1 MKLTNRSGMLR
12 RTGRLAAVLVAAL
25 AAVAVFIPT
34 QSPSADAAPTTAD
47 PFRATTTIVFD
58 DPNVPTGCHRI
69 PAIVRAAD
77 GSLLAFA
84 EHRLDSCQDKSDIA
98 TVVRRLPAG
107 ATEWLPEKTVVRG
120 EDDDPQAAATR
131 GNAAPV
137 VYRKLPGAP
146 QTDVPDGRVV
156 LLGTHNPLDQAT
168 APRTPYLVYSD
179 DHGETWSRPRFLP
192 ELDDPSWGH
201 YATGPVHAIQLTRGE
216 HAGRLVVGVNYVP
229 AGVRGAMI
237 VYSDDGGVTWHRGA
251 RAEYPLA
258 DQLIPQEMS
267 LVEKANGDLY
277 VWARQNWT
285 GGTDE
290 EEADPNLRP
299 HRAFAISKDA
309 GESYAGDFT
318 LLRGFEAPPV
328 QSAVLRLRATDE
340 GDAYNRIV
348 TSAASV
354 NTNPRSRMTLRSSF
368 DEGLS
373 WQTVDTPARST
384 DEGVQVWGTNDRSVS
399 VEDCHCFG
407 GYSDLVE
414 LADGRIGLLYER
426 TRSGCW
432 SIRTCAGTTDHH
444 AQIAFVVLDD
454 RDLHTPSTTADL
466 AGRRALVFDGV
477 STTGGVTGRA
487 LAFDGQ
493 QGRVQLPYRNT
504 PVLST
509 GDFTVSTWIR
519 YGDGT
524 RNQTIVWAYGT
535 DGKPQV
541 SLTAEP
547 GSDRL
552 VGTAATASGTTTVTS
567 AGAYADDRWH
577 HVALRRHGGTV
588 ELYVDGARVGAADGE
603 AGATSGDDPTPIYL
617 GQRLDG
623 GVRYHGSLDEFRIYD
638 RALSPAELA
647 RLRNGQGHGLRGLT
661 AHLAL
666 DAIIPPRP

>member
-1 MKLTNRSGMLR
+1 MLIK
-12 RTGRLAAVLVAAL
+12 RTGRLAAVLIAAL
-25 AAVAVFIPT
+25 AAAATLLPT
-34 QSPSADAAPTTAD
+34 QPPTADAAGSTED
-47 PFRATTTIVFD
+47 PFRDQTTVVFD

-69 PAIVRAAD
+69 PAIVKGAD

-84 EHRLDSCQDKSDIA
+84 EHRMDSCQDKSDIE

-107 ATEWLPEKTVVRG
+107 ATEWLPEQTVVRG
-120 EDDDPQAAATR
+120 EDDDPQAPATR

-146 QTDVPDGRVV
+146 RTDVPDGRVV
-156 LLGTHNPLDQAT
+156 LLGTHNPLDPEIPN
-168 APRTPYLVYSD
+168 APRTPYLVFSD
-179 DHGETWSRPRFLP
+179 DHGETWGRPRFLP
-192 ELDDPSWGH
+192 ELDDPTWGH

-229 AGVRGAMI
+229 AGVRGAML
-237 VYSDDGGVTWHRGA
+237 VYSDDGGVTWHQGA
-251 RAEYPLA
+251 RAEYPLT

-277 VWARQNWT
+277 VWARQNWS

-290 EEADPNLRP
+290 EEADPNVRP

-340 GDAYNRIV
+340 GDPYNRIV
-348 TSAASV
+348 TSSASV
-354 NTNPRSRMTLRSSF
+354 NTDPRSRMTLRSSF

-384 DEGVQVWGTNDRSVS
+384 DEGVQVWGTNDRSVT
-399 VEDCHCFG
+399 VADCHCFG

-414 LADGRIGLLYER
+414 LDDGRIGLLYER
-426 TRSGCW
+426 TKSGCW
-432 SIRTCAGTTDHH
+432 SIRTCAGTTDYR
-444 AQIAFVVLDD
+444 AEIAFVVLDD
-454 RDLHTPSTTADL
+454 ADLHTPSTTADL

-477 STTGGVTGRA
+477 STADGVTGRA
-487 LAFDGQ
+487 LAFDGR

-504 PVLST
+504 PVLAS

-524 RNQTIVWAYGT
+524 RNQTLFWAYGT

-552 VGTAATASGTTTVTS
+552 VGTAASTAGTTTVT
-567 AGAYADDRWH
+567 AADGYADDRWH
-577 HVALRRHGGTV
+577 HVALRRQGGTL
-588 ELYVDGARVGAADGE
+588 ELYVDGARVGTA
-603 AGATSGDDPTPIYL
+603 AGAAGTVSGDDPTPIYL
-617 GQRLDG
+617 GQQLDG
-623 GVRYHGSLDEFRIYD
+623 SDRFHGSLDEFRIYD

-647 RLRNGQGHGLRGLT
+647 GLHRTPTVELRGLT
-661 AHLAL
+661 VRLAL
-666 DAIIPPRP
+666 DSIIPSR

>member
-1 MKLTNRSGMLR
+1 MKLITRSRRILR
-12 RTGRLAAVLVAAL
+12 PAAVLVTAL
-25 AAVAVFIPT
+25 VAVATLIPT
-34 QSPSADAAPTTAD
+34 RTPPADAAATTTD
-47 PFRATTTIVFD
+47 PFRDRTTVVFD

-84 EHRLDSCQDKSDIA
+84 EHRLDSCQDKSDIE

-107 ATEWLPEKTVVRG
+107 ATEWLPEQTVVRG
-120 EDDDPQAAATR
+120 ENDDPQAPATR

-146 QTDVPDGRVV
+146 RTDVPDGRVV
-156 LLGTHNPLDQAT
+156 LLGTHNPLDPDVPN
-168 APRTPYLVYSD
+168 APRTPYLVHSD
-179 DHGETWSRPRFLP
+179 DHGATWSQPRFLP

-229 AGVRGAMI
+229 AGVRGAML
-237 VYSDDGGVTWHRGA
+237 VYSDDGGVTWQRGA

-258 DQLIPQEMS
+258 DQLVPQEMS
-267 LVEKANGDLY
+267 LVEKTNGDLY

-290 EEADPNLRP
+290 EEADPNVRP
-299 HRAFAISKDA
+299 HRAFAVSKDA

-340 GDAYNRIV
+340 GDDYNRIV
-348 TSAASV
+348 SSVASV
-354 NTNPRSRMTLRSSF
+354 NTDPRSRMTLRSSF

-414 LADGRIGLLYER
+414 LTDGRIGLLYER

-432 SIRTCAGTTDHH
+432 SIRTCAGTTDYR
-444 AQIAFVVLDD
+444 AEIAFVVLDD
-454 RDLHTPSTTADL
+454 RDLHTPATTPDIS
-466 AGRRALVFDGV
+466 GRRALVFDGV
-477 STTGGVTGRA
+477 STTRGVAGRA

-504 PVLST
+504 PVLGS

-519 YGDGT
+519 YGDTT
-524 RNQTIVWAYGT
+524 RNQSIFWAYGT

-541 SLTAEP
+541 ALSAEP

-552 VGTAATASGTTTVTS
+552 VGTVATGTGSTVVTS
-567 AGAYADDRWH
+567 GSAYADDRWH
-577 HVALRRHGGTV
+577 HVALRRQGGTV
-588 ELYVDGARVGAADGE
+588 ELFVDGARLATAAGD
-603 AGATSGDDPTPIYL
+603 AGTINGDDPTPIYL

-623 GVRYHGSLDEFRIYD
+623 GDRYHGSLDEFRIYD

-647 RLRNGQGHGLRGLT
+647 GLHRASTGGTRGLT
-661 AHLAL
+661 VRLAM
-666 DAIIPPRP
+666 DAIIPPR